1 MQTFQS
7 SDDIRHA
14 KPLKYARS
22 VTFDEP
28 FQLEREGVL
37 PELTIVYET
46 YGELNPARDNGVL
59 IFHALSGDSHVA
71 RHDDADDPGWW
82 DIMVGPGRP
91 IDTDHYQVICANIL
105 GGCRGTT
112 GPNSINPATGK
123 PYAADFPVISVGDIV
138 RTQRMLLDHLGIDQL
153 LAVVGGSLGGF
164 MLLDFVTRF
173 PERAAG
179 AVAIGTSARLTSQ
192 ALAFDIVGRNAIL
205 RDPHYHGGE
214 YYDKGTGPRVGLA
227 LARMLGHI
235 TYLSR
240 EAMMQKFDAD
250 RLRPRDIQSQFE
262 TKFSVGS
269 YLAYQAD
276 RFGRRFDANS
286 YLTLTMALDLFDLG
300 RTPEQLVATLDRST
314 CRWLLM
320 GFTTDWLFPEF
331 QLRELA
337 DALIS
342 RGKRVSCCNIASECG
357 HDAFLL
363 PDEIDSYG
371 GMTAGFLANL
381 REANGRR
388 CPACGGQYESFSGK
402 SCPAR
407 SDTKSPLPP
416 GEGSTGETQVT
427 PVDPGDPSLPID
439 GEGHAPTSI
448 FHRRNRLDYD
458 TIVELIPPGAS
469 VLDLGCGTGGLL
481 VRLRRQGQGRGG
493 GRLMGIELDE
503 RAIRASIHRGLDVV
517 QADLNRGLPAFA
529 NGQFDYV
536 VLSQTLQSVM
546 DVERI
551 IGEMLR
557 VGRRAIVSFP
567 NLGYEKFRRQLAEE
581 GRAPQVGVE
590 EGHRWYNTPNVRWL
604 TLADFEQFCDEQAL
618 TIEQCVALDTAA
630 GIHIEVDPYTQADV
644 AIAVLSR

>member
-1 MQTFQS
+1 
-7 SDDIRHA
+7 
-14 KPLKYARS
+14 
-22 VTFDEP
+22 
-28 FQLEREGVL
+28 
-37 PELTIVYET
+37 
-46 YGELNPARDNGVL
+46 
-59 IFHALSGDSHVA
+59 
-71 RHDDADDPGWW
+71 
-82 DIMVGPGRP
+82 
-91 IDTDHYQVICANIL
+91 
-105 GGCRGTT
+105 
-112 GPNSINPATGK
+112 
-123 PYAADFPVISVGDIV
+123 
-138 RTQRMLLDHLGIDQL
+138 
-153 LAVVGGSLGGF
+153 VVGGSLGGF

-276 RFGRRFDANS
+276 RFGQRFDANS

-388 CPACGGQYESFSGK
+388 CPACGGQYESFSGE

-407 SDTKSPLPP
+407 PAPCEDGTAETPAARGPGTDEAAVRGLPAAAIDEPSPA
-416 GEGSTGETQVT
+416 
-427 PVDPGDPSLPID
+427 ID

-618 TIEQCVALDTAA
+618 AIEQCVALDTAA
-630 GIHIEVDPYTQADV
+630 DTRIEIDPYTQADV